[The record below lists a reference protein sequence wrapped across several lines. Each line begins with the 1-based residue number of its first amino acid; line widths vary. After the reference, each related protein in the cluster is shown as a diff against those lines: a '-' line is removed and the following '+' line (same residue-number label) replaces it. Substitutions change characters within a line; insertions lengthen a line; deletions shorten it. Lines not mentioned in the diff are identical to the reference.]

1 MARFEKLLEPFHIGK
16 VKTRNRMVKAGAGTS
31 FIDQTGFVGETMKG
45 FYGALAK
52 GGSA

>member
-16 VKTRNRMVKAGAGTS
+16 VKTRNRMVKTGAGTS
-31 FIDQTGFVGETMKG
+31 FIEKTGFVGETMKG